1 MKEGLALKL
10 FANPLT
16 KASKDGS
23 DFRQAMTCRHWL
35 IIVAGVLIAFGPCA
49 LVYNVWSIFVVPVSS
64 SLGVAS
70 SQFTFFI
77 TLVYLVGGIAAPFAG
92 NLLQKHD
99 LRVVLSVS
107 VAMVALGLF
116 LCSFW
121 NHIYLFYVSGVV
133 VGFGIVSLMF
143 LAIPTLI
150 NRWFSQRAG
159 LFMGICF
166 AMSGVGGAVWSM
178 VGGLIIDASTW
189 RVAYRVFSALVL
201 VIGLFATL
209 VCVRSYPEEVGLRP
223 FGAQPLQEDAASAH
237 GGEGLKLRG
246 VSASVMF
253 RSPVFYLLIFS
264 MGIFNALTVTVNL
277 YATYIHHLG
286 ALGLAG
292 ITPDGA
298 VIMASV
304 VASCLMA
311 VSAGSKVLLGA
322 ISDKSMIGALA
333 IAFVSGVVSICCM
346 WLWARSPE
354 VIVFGG
360 ALGGVLYAAI
370 DALAPSITRQI
381 VGPRDYTIIYSRV
394 AIVVNLA
401 GAVAA
406 TVFAAVAEASWEA
419 EWVMSLILLTVAF
432 TSCVAAVR
440 FGKNLEQTLE

>member
-1 MKEGLALKL
+1 MNSL
-10 FANPLT
+10 ANPPT
-16 KASKDGS
+16 KVSEDGS
-23 DFRQAMTCRHWL
+23 NIREPMTCRHWL
-35 IIVAGVLIAFGPCA
+35 IIAAGVLIAFGPCA

-92 NLLQKHD
+92 NLLQKYD
-99 LRVVLSVS
+99 LRIVLSVS

-189 RVAYRVFSALVL
+189 RVAYQVFSALVL

-223 FGAQPLQEDAASAH
+223 FGSQPLQEDAASAL

-286 ALGLAG
+286 ALGLAC

-298 VIMASV
+298 VIMASI

-333 IAFVSGVVSICCM
+333 IAFVGGVVSICCM
-346 WLWARSPE
+346 WLGAWSPE

>member
-1 MKEGLALKL
+1 MNSL
-10 FANPLT
+10 ANPPT
-16 KASKDGS
+16 KVSEDGS
-23 DFRQAMTCRHWL
+23 NIREPMTCRHWL
-35 IIVAGVLIAFGPCA
+35 IIAAGVLIAFGPCA

-92 NLLQKHD
+92 NLLQKYD
-99 LRVVLSVS
+99 LRIVLSVS

-189 RVAYRVFSALVL
+189 RVAYQVFSALVL

-223 FGAQPLQEDAASAH
+223 FGAQPLQEDSASAL
-237 GGEGLKLRG
+237 GEEGLELRG

-298 VIMASV
+298 VIMASI

-333 IAFVSGVVSICCM
+333 IAFVGGVVSICCM
-346 WLWARSPE
+346 WLGAWSPE

-419 EWVMSLILLTVAF
+419 EWVMSLVLVTAAF
-432 TSCVAAVR
+432 ASCVAAVR

>member
-1 MKEGLALKL
+1 MNSL
-10 FANPLT
+10 ANPPT
-16 KASKDGS
+16 KVSEDGS
-23 DFRQAMTCRHWL
+23 SIREPMTCRHWL
-35 IIVAGVLIAFGPCA
+35 IIAAGVLIAFGPCA

-92 NLLQKHD
+92 NLLQKYD
-99 LRVVLSVS
+99 LRIVLSVS

-150 NRWFSQRAG
+150 NRWFLQHAG

-189 RVAYRVFSALVL
+189 RVAYQVFSALVL

-223 FGAQPLQEDAASAH
+223 FGAQPLQEDSASAH

-333 IAFVSGVVSICCM
+333 IAFVGGVVSICCM
-346 WLWARSPE
+346 WLWAWSPE

-406 TVFAAVAEASWEA
+406 TAFAAVAEASWEA

-432 TSCVAAVR
+432 ASCVAAVR

>member
-1 MKEGLALKL
+1 MNSL
-10 FANPLT
+10 ANPPT
-16 KASKDGS
+16 KVSEDGS
-23 DFRQAMTCRHWL
+23 SIREPMTCRHWL
-35 IIVAGVLIAFGPCA
+35 IIAAGVLIAFGPCA

-92 NLLQKHD
+92 NLLQKYD
-99 LRVVLSVS
+99 LRIVLSVS

-150 NRWFSQRAG
+150 NRWFLQHAG

-189 RVAYRVFSALVL
+189 RVAYQVFSALVL

-223 FGAQPLQEDAASAH
+223 FGAQPLQEDSASAH

-246 VSASVMF
+246 VSASAMF

-333 IAFVSGVVSICCM
+333 IAFVGGVVSICCM
-346 WLWARSPE
+346 WLWAWSPE

-406 TVFAAVAEASWEA
+406 TVFTAVAEASWEA
-419 EWVMSLILLTVAF
+419 EWVMSLILVTVAF
-432 TSCVAAVR
+432 ASCVAAVR

>member
-1 MKEGLALKL
+1 MNSL
-10 FANPLT
+10 ANPPT
-16 KASKDGS
+16 KVSEDGS
-23 DFRQAMTCRHWL
+23 NIREPMTCRHWL
-35 IIVAGVLIAFGPCA
+35 IIAAGVLIAFGPCA

-92 NLLQKHD
+92 NLLQKYD
-99 LRVVLSVS
+99 LRIVLSVS

-143 LAIPTLI
+143 LSIPTLI

-178 VGGLIIDASTW
+178 VGGLIIDVSTW
-189 RVAYRVFSALVL
+189 RVAYQVFSALVL

-237 GGEGLKLRG
+237 GGKGLKLCG

-253 RSPVFYLLIFS
+253 RSSVFYLLIFS

-333 IAFVSGVVSICCM
+333 IAFVGGVVSICCM
-346 WLWARSPE
+346 WLWAWSPE

-419 EWVMSLILLTVAF
+419 EWVMSLILVTVAF
-432 TSCVAAVR
+432 ASCVAAVR

>member
-1 MKEGLALKL
+1 MNSL
-10 FANPLT
+10 ANPPT
-16 KASKDGS
+16 KVSEDGS
-23 DFRQAMTCRHWL
+23 NIREPMTCRHWL
-35 IIVAGVLIAFGPCA
+35 IIAAGVLIAFGPCA

-64 SLGVAS
+64 LLGVAS
-70 SQFTFFI
+70 SQFTLFI

-92 NLLQKHD
+92 NLLQKYD
-99 LRVVLSVS
+99 LRIVLSVS

-189 RVAYRVFSALVL
+189 RVAYQVFSALVL

-223 FGAQPLQEDAASAH
+223 FGAQPLQEDSASAH

-298 VIMASV
+298 VIMASI

-333 IAFVSGVVSICCM
+333 IAFVGGVVSICCM
-346 WLWARSPE
+346 WLGAWSPE

>member
-1 MKEGLALKL
+1 MNSL
-10 FANPLT
+10 ANPPT
-16 KASKDGS
+16 KVSEDGS
-23 DFRQAMTCRHWL
+23 NIREPMTCRHWL
-35 IIVAGVLIAFGPCA
+35 IIAAGVLIAFGPCA

-92 NLLQKHD
+92 NLLQKYD
-99 LRVVLSVS
+99 LRIVLSVS

-189 RVAYRVFSALVL
+189 RVAYQVFSALVF

-223 FGAQPLQEDAASAH
+223 FGAQPLQEDSASAH

-298 VIMASV
+298 VIMASI

-333 IAFVSGVVSICCM
+333 IAFVGGVVSICCM
-346 WLWARSPE
+346 WLGAWSPE

-394 AIVVNLA
+394 TIVVNLA

>member
-1 MKEGLALKL
+1 MNSL
-10 FANPLT
+10 ANPPT
-16 KASKDGS
+16 KVSEDGS
-23 DFRQAMTCRHWL
+23 NIREPMTCRHWL
-35 IIVAGVLIAFGPCA
+35 IIAAGVLIAFGPCA

-92 NLLQKHD
+92 NLLQKYD
-99 LRVVLSVS
+99 LRIVLSVS

-143 LAIPTLI
+143 LSIPTLI

-178 VGGLIIDASTW
+178 VGGLIIDVSTW
-189 RVAYRVFSALVL
+189 RVAYQVFSALVL

-237 GGEGLKLRG
+237 GGKGLKLRG

-253 RSPVFYLLIFS
+253 RSSVFYLLIFS
-264 MGIFNALTVTVNL
+264 MGIFSALTVTVNL

-333 IAFVSGVVSICCM
+333 IAFVGGVVSICCM
-346 WLWARSPE
+346 WLWAWSPE

-406 TVFAAVAEASWEA
+406 TAFAAVAEASWEA

-432 TSCVAAVR
+432 ASCVAAVR

>member
-1 MKEGLALKL
+1 MNSL
-10 FANPLT
+10 ANPPT
-16 KASKDGS
+16 KVSEDGS
-23 DFRQAMTCRHWL
+23 SIREPMTCRHWL
-35 IIVAGVLIAFGPCA
+35 IIAAGVLIAFGPCA

-92 NLLQKHD
+92 NLLQKYD
-99 LRVVLSVS
+99 LRIVLSVS

-150 NRWFSQRAG
+150 NRWFLQHAG

-189 RVAYRVFSALVL
+189 RVAYQVFSALVL

-223 FGAQPLQEDAASAH
+223 FGAQPLQEDSASAH

-333 IAFVSGVVSICCM
+333 IAFVGGVVSICCM
-346 WLWARSPE
+346 WLWAWSPE

-406 TVFAAVAEASWEA
+406 TVFTAVAEASWEA
-419 EWVMSLILLTVAF
+419 EWVMSLILVTVAF
-432 TSCVAAVR
+432 ASCVAAVR

>member
-1 MKEGLALKL
+1 MNSL
-10 FANPLT
+10 ANPPT
-16 KASKDGS
+16 KVSEDGS
-23 DFRQAMTCRHWL
+23 SIREPMTRRHWL
-35 IIVAGVLIAFGPCA
+35 IIAAGVLIAFGPCA

-99 LRVVLSVS
+99 LRIVLSAS
-107 VAMVALGLF
+107 VVMVALGLF

-121 NHIYLFYVSGVV
+121 DRIYLFYVSGVL

-150 NRWFSQRAG
+150 NRWFSERAG

-178 VGGLIIDASTW
+178 VGGLIIDALSW
-189 RVAYRVFSALVL
+189 RVAYQVFSALVL
-201 VIGLFATL
+201 VVGLFATL
-209 VCVRSYPEEVGLRP
+209 VCVRSYPNEVGLRP
-223 FGAQPLQEDAASAH
+223 FGVRLSSGDASSVH
-237 GGEGLKLRG
+237 DGERPRVCG
-246 VSASVMF
+246 VSALVMF
-253 RSPVFYLLIFS
+253 RSPVFYLLILS
-264 MGIFNALTVTVNL
+264 MGIFNSLTVTVNL

-292 ITPDGA
+292 ITPERT
-298 VIMASV
+298 VMMASV
-304 VASCLMA
+304 TASCLMA

-333 IAFVSGVVSICCM
+333 IAFVGGVVSICCM
-346 WLWARSPE
+346 WFGSSSPE
-354 VIVFGG
+354 IIMFGG
-360 ALGGVLYAAI
+360 ALGGILYAAI

-401 GAVAA
+401 GAAAA

-419 EWVMSLILLTVAF
+419 EWAMSLLLIAVAF
-432 TSCVAAVR
+432 VSCVAAVR
-440 FGKNLEQTLE
+440 LGRNLEQTIE

>member
-1 MKEGLALKL
+1 MNSL
-10 FANPLT
+10 ANPPT
-16 KASKDGS
+16 KVSEDGS
-23 DFRQAMTCRHWL
+23 SIREPMTCRHWL
-35 IIVAGVLIAFGPCA
+35 IIAAGVLIAFGPCA

-92 NLLQKHD
+92 NLLQKYD
-99 LRVVLSVS
+99 LRIVLSVS

-150 NRWFSQRAG
+150 NRWFLQHAG

-189 RVAYRVFSALVL
+189 RVAYQVFSALVL

-223 FGAQPLQEDAASAH
+223 FGAQPLQEDSASAH

-333 IAFVSGVVSICCM
+333 IAFVGGVVSICCM
-346 WLWARSPE
+346 WLWAWSPE

-419 EWVMSLILLTVAF
+419 EWVMSLILVTVAF
-432 TSCVAAVR
+432 ASCVAAVR

>member
-1 MKEGLALKL
+1 
-10 FANPLT
+10 
-16 KASKDGS
+16 
-23 DFRQAMTCRHWL
+23 
-35 IIVAGVLIAFGPCA
+35 
-49 LVYNVWSIFVVPVSS
+49 
-64 SLGVAS
+64 
-70 SQFTFFI
+70 
-77 TLVYLVGGIAAPFAG
+77 
-92 NLLQKHD
+92 
-99 LRVVLSVS
+99 
-107 VAMVALGLF
+107 
-116 LCSFW
+116 
-121 NHIYLFYVSGVV
+121 
-133 VGFGIVSLMF
+133 
-143 LAIPTLI
+143 
-150 NRWFSQRAG
+150 
-159 LFMGICF
+159 
-166 AMSGVGGAVWSM
+166 
-178 VGGLIIDASTW
+178 
-189 RVAYRVFSALVL
+189 
-201 VIGLFATL
+201 
-209 VCVRSYPEEVGLRP
+209 
-223 FGAQPLQEDAASAH
+223 
-237 GGEGLKLRG
+237 
-246 VSASVMF
+246 
-253 RSPVFYLLIFS
+253 

-333 IAFVSGVVSICCM
+333 IAFVGGVVSICCM
-346 WLWARSPE
+346 WLWAWSPE

-432 TSCVAAVR
+432 ASCVAAVR

>member
-1 MKEGLALKL
+1 MNSL
-10 FANPLT
+10 ANPPT
-16 KASKDGS
+16 KVSEDGS
-23 DFRQAMTCRHWL
+23 NIREPMTCRHWL
-35 IIVAGVLIAFGPCA
+35 IIAAGVLIAFGPCA

-92 NLLQKHD
+92 NLLQKYD
-99 LRVVLSVS
+99 LRIVLSVS

-189 RVAYRVFSALVL
+189 RVAYQVFSALVL

-209 VCVRSYPEEVGLRP
+209 VCVRNYPEEVGLRP
-223 FGAQPLQEDAASAH
+223 FGAQPLQEDYASAH

-298 VIMASV
+298 VIMASI

-333 IAFVSGVVSICCM
+333 IAFVGGVVSICCM
-346 WLWARSPE
+346 WLGAWSPE

>member
-1 MKEGLALKL
+1 MDSL
-10 FANPLT
+10 ANPPT
-16 KASKDGS
+16 KVSEDGANI
-23 DFRQAMTCRHWL
+23 REPMTCRHWL
-35 IIVAGVLIAFGPCA
+35 IIAAGVLIAFGPCA

-92 NLLQKHD
+92 NLLQKYD
-99 LRVVLSVS
+99 LRIVLSVS

-133 VGFGIVSLMF
+133 VGFGVVSLMF

-189 RVAYRVFSALVL
+189 RVAYQVFSALVL

-223 FGAQPLQEDAASAH
+223 FGSQPLQEDAASAL

-333 IAFVSGVVSICCM
+333 IAFVGGVVSICCM
-346 WLWARSPE
+346 WLGTWSPE

-381 VGPRDYTIIYSRV
+381 VGPREYTIIYSRV

-406 TVFAAVAEASWEA
+406 TVFAAVAEVSWEA
-419 EWVMSLILLTVAF
+419 EWVMSLILVTVAF
-432 TSCVAAVR
+432 ASCVAAVR
-440 FGKNLEQTLE
+440 FGKNLEQTFE

>member
-1 MKEGLALKL
+1 MNSL
-10 FANPLT
+10 ANPPT
-16 KASKDGS
+16 KVSEDGS
-23 DFRQAMTCRHWL
+23 SIREPMTCRHWL
-35 IIVAGVLIAFGPCA
+35 IIAAGVLIAFGPCA

-92 NLLQKHD
+92 NLLQKYD
-99 LRVVLSVS
+99 LRIVLSVS

-150 NRWFSQRAG
+150 NRWFLQHAG

-189 RVAYRVFSALVL
+189 RVAYQVFSALVL

-223 FGAQPLQEDAASAH
+223 FGAQPLQEDSASAL

-333 IAFVSGVVSICCM
+333 IAFVGGVVSICCM
-346 WLWARSPE
+346 WLWAWSPE

-419 EWVMSLILLTVAF
+419 EWVMSLILVTVAF
-432 TSCVAAVR
+432 ASCVAAVR

>member
-1 MKEGLALKL
+1 
-10 FANPLT
+10 
-16 KASKDGS
+16 
-23 DFRQAMTCRHWL
+23 MTCRHWL
-35 IIVAGVLIAFGPCA
+35 IIAAGVLIAFGPCA

-92 NLLQKHD
+92 NLLQKYD
-99 LRVVLSVS
+99 LRIVLSVS

-121 NHIYLFYVSGVV
+121 NHIYLFYVSGVM

-189 RVAYRVFSALVL
+189 RVAYQVFSALVL

-223 FGAQPLQEDAASAH
+223 FGAQPLQESSASAH
-237 GGEGLKLRG
+237 GGKGLKLRG

-333 IAFVSGVVSICCM
+333 IAFVGGVVSICCM
-346 WLWARSPE
+346 WLWAWSPE

-432 TSCVAAVR
+432 ASCVAAVR

>member
-1 MKEGLALKL
+1 MNSL
-10 FANPLT
+10 ANPPT
-16 KASKDGS
+16 KVSEDDS
-23 DFRQAMTCRHWL
+23 SIREPMTCRHWL
-35 IIVAGVLIAFGPCA
+35 IIAAGVLIAFGPCA

-92 NLLQKHD
+92 NLLQKYD
-99 LRVVLSVS
+99 LRIVLSVS

-150 NRWFSQRAG
+150 NRWFLQHAG

-189 RVAYRVFSALVL
+189 RVAYQVFSALVL

-223 FGAQPLQEDAASAH
+223 FGAQPLQEDSASAH

-333 IAFVSGVVSICCM
+333 IAFVGGVVSICCM
-346 WLWARSPE
+346 WLWAWSPE

-406 TVFAAVAEASWEA
+406 TAFAAVAEASWEA

-432 TSCVAAVR
+432 ASCVAAVR

>member
-1 MKEGLALKL
+1 MNSL
-10 FANPLT
+10 ANPPT
-16 KASKDGS
+16 KVSEDGS
-23 DFRQAMTCRHWL
+23 SIREPMTCRHWL
-35 IIVAGVLIAFGPCA
+35 IIAAGVLIAFGPCA

-92 NLLQKHD
+92 NLLQKYD
-99 LRVVLSVS
+99 LRIVLSVS

-121 NHIYLFYVSGVV
+121 DHIYLFYVSGVV

-143 LAIPTLI
+143 LAIPILI
-150 NRWFSQRAG
+150 NRWFLQHAG

-189 RVAYRVFSALVL
+189 RVAYQVFSALVL

-223 FGAQPLQEDAASAH
+223 FGAQPLQEDYASAH

-298 VIMASV
+298 VIMASI

-333 IAFVSGVVSICCM
+333 IAFVGGVVSICCM
-346 WLWARSPE
+346 WLGAWSPE

>member
-1 MKEGLALKL
+1 MNSL
-10 FANPLT
+10 ANPPT
-16 KASKDGS
+16 KVSEDGANI
-23 DFRQAMTCRHWL
+23 REPMTCRHWL
-35 IIVAGVLIAFGPCA
+35 IIAAGVLIAFGPCA

-92 NLLQKHD
+92 NLLQKYD
-99 LRVVLSVS
+99 LRIVLSVS

-133 VGFGIVSLMF
+133 VGFGVVSLMF

-189 RVAYRVFSALVL
+189 RVAYQVFSALVL

-223 FGAQPLQEDAASAH
+223 FGSQPLQEDAASAL

-333 IAFVSGVVSICCM
+333 IAFVGGVVSICCM
-346 WLWARSPE
+346 WLGTWSPE

-381 VGPRDYTIIYSRV
+381 VGPREYTIIYSRV

-406 TVFAAVAEASWEA
+406 TVFAAVAEVSWEA
-419 EWVMSLILLTVAF
+419 EWVMSLILVTVAF
-432 TSCVAAVR
+432 ASCVAAVR
-440 FGKNLEQTLE
+440 FGKNLEQTFE

>member
-1 MKEGLALKL
+1 MNSL
-10 FANPLT
+10 ANPPT
-16 KASKDGS
+16 KVSEDGANI
-23 DFRQAMTCRHWL
+23 REPMTCRHWL
-35 IIVAGVLIAFGPCA
+35 IIAAGVLIAFGPCA

-92 NLLQKHD
+92 NLLQKYD
-99 LRVVLSVS
+99 LRIVLSVS

-133 VGFGIVSLMF
+133 VGFGVVSLMF

-189 RVAYRVFSALVL
+189 RVAYQVFSALVL

-223 FGAQPLQEDAASAH
+223 FGSQPLQEDAASAL

-333 IAFVSGVVSICCM
+333 IAFVGGVVSICCM
-346 WLWARSPE
+346 WLGTWSPE

-381 VGPRDYTIIYSRV
+381 VGPREYTIIYSRV
-394 AIVVNLA
+394 AIVVNIA

-406 TVFAAVAEASWEA
+406 TVFAAVAEVSWEA
-419 EWVMSLILLTVAF
+419 EWVMSLILVTVAF
-432 TSCVAAVR
+432 ASCVAAVR

>member
-1 MKEGLALKL
+1 MNSL
-10 FANPLT
+10 ANPPT
-16 KASKDGS
+16 KVSEDVS
-23 DFRQAMTCRHWL
+23 SIREPMTCRHWL
-35 IIVAGVLIAFGPCA
+35 IIAAGVLIAFGPCA

-92 NLLQKHD
+92 NLLQKYD
-99 LRVVLSVS
+99 LRIVLSIS

-178 VGGLIIDASTW
+178 VGGLIIDALTW
-189 RVAYRVFSALVL
+189 RVAYQVFSALVL

-209 VCVRSYPEEVGLRP
+209 VCARSYPEEVGLRP
-223 FGAQPLQEDAASAH
+223 FGAQPLQKDAASAL
-237 GGEGLKLRG
+237 GEEGLELRG

-311 VSAGSKVLLGA
+311 VSAGGKVLLGA

-333 IAFVSGVVSICCM
+333 IAFVGGVVSICCM
-346 WLWARSPE
+346 WLGTWSPE

-406 TVFAAVAEASWEA
+406 TVFAAVAEVSWEA
-419 EWVMSLILLTVAF
+419 EWVMSLILVTVAF
-432 TSCVAAVR
+432 ASCVAAVR
-440 FGKNLEQTLE
+440 FGKNLEQALE

>member
-16 KASKDGS
+16 KVSKDGS
-23 DFRQAMTCRHWL
+23 GFRQAMTCRHWL

-209 VCVRSYPEEVGLRP
+209 VCVRSYPEGVGLRP

-237 GGEGLKLRG
+237 DGERHKMRG

-253 RSPVFYLLIFS
+253 RSPVFYLLVFS

-286 ALGLAG
+286 SLGMAG

-304 VASCLMA
+304 IASCLMA
-311 VSAGSKVLLGA
+311 VSACSKVLLGA
-322 ISDKSMIGALA
+322 ISDKSMVGALS
-333 IAFVSGVVSICCM
+333 IAFVGGVVSICCM
-346 WLWARSPE
+346 WFGASSPG

-419 EWVMSLILLTVAF
+419 EWVMSLVLVTAAF
-432 TSCVAAVR
+432 ASCVAAVR

>member
-1 MKEGLALKL
+1 MNSL
-10 FANPLT
+10 ANPPT
-16 KASKDGS
+16 KVSEDGS
-23 DFRQAMTCRHWL
+23 NIREPMTCRHWL
-35 IIVAGVLIAFGPCA
+35 IIAAGVLIAFGPCA

-92 NLLQKHD
+92 NLLQKYD
-99 LRVVLSVS
+99 LRIVLSVS

-150 NRWFSQRAG
+150 NRWFLQHAG

-189 RVAYRVFSALVL
+189 RVAYQVFSALVL

-223 FGAQPLQEDAASAH
+223 FGAQPLQEDSASAH

-333 IAFVSGVVSICCM
+333 IAFVGGVVSICCM
-346 WLWARSPE
+346 WLWAWSPE

-406 TVFAAVAEASWEA
+406 TAFAAVAEASWEA

-432 TSCVAAVR
+432 ASCVAAVR

>member
-159 LFMGICF
+159 LFMDICF
-166 AMSGVGGAVWSM
+166 AMSGVGGAVW
-178 VGGLIIDASTW
+178 
-189 RVAYRVFSALVL
+189 FS
-201 VIGLFATL
+201 
-209 VCVRSYPEEVGLRP
+209 
-223 FGAQPLQEDAASAH
+223 
-237 GGEGLKLRG
+237 
-246 VSASVMF
+246 
-253 RSPVFYLLIFS
+253 
-264 MGIFNALTVTVNL
+264 
-277 YATYIHHLG
+277 
-286 ALGLAG
+286 
-292 ITPDGA
+292 
-298 VIMASV
+298 
-304 VASCLMA
+304 
-311 VSAGSKVLLGA
+311 
-322 ISDKSMIGALA
+322 
-333 IAFVSGVVSICCM
+333 
-346 WLWARSPE
+346 
-354 VIVFGG
+354 
-360 ALGGVLYAAI
+360 
-370 DALAPSITRQI
+370 
-381 VGPRDYTIIYSRV
+381 
-394 AIVVNLA
+394 
-401 GAVAA
+401 
-406 TVFAAVAEASWEA
+406 
-419 EWVMSLILLTVAF
+419 
-432 TSCVAAVR
+432 
-440 FGKNLEQTLE
+440 

>member
-1 MKEGLALKL
+1 MEPVTNHSTEMRGDGTVGRQRMTGRHGL
-10 FANPLT
+10 
-16 KASKDGS
+16 
-23 DFRQAMTCRHWL
+23 
-35 IIVAGVLIAFGPCA
+35 IVLAGILIAFGPCA

-77 TLVYLVGGIAAPFAG
+77 TLIYLVGGIAAPFAG

-99 LRVVLSVS
+99 LRIVLSVS
-107 VAMVALGLF
+107 VLLVAAGLF
-116 LCSFW
+116 SCSFW
-121 NHIYLFYVSGVV
+121 ESVWLFYASGIV

-150 NRWFSQRAG
+150 NRWFAERAG

-178 VGGLIIDASTW
+178 VGGLIINAASW
-189 RVAYRVFSALVL
+189 RVAYLVFAALVL
-201 VIGLFATL
+201 GIGLFATL
-209 VCVRSYPEEVGLRP
+209 VCARSYPAEVGLRP
-223 FGAQPLQEDAASAH
+223 FGAEGPAS
-237 GGEGLKLRG
+237 GESSDTEGHAG
-246 VSASVMF
+246 SMPSVSASTMF
-253 RSPVFYLLIFS
+253 RSPAFYLLVLS

-286 ALGLAG
+286 SAGLAG

-298 VIMASV
+298 VLMASTI
-304 VASCLMA
+304 ASCLMA
-311 VSAGSKVLLGA
+311 VSACSKVLLGA
-322 ISDKSMIGALA
+322 VSDKSMIAALLIACGGGA
-333 IAFVSGVVSICCM
+333 VSVCCM
-346 WLWARSPE
+346 WLGTSVPGL
-354 VIVFGG
+354 IVFGG

-401 GAVAA
+401 GAAAA
-406 TVFAAVAEASWEA
+406 TAFAAVAETSWEA
-419 EWVMSLILLTVAF
+419 EWIMSLVLIAVAF
-432 TSCVAAVR
+432 ISCVAAIR
-440 FGKNLEQTLE
+440 LSKNLKRTNE

>member
-1 MKEGLALKL
+1 MNSL
-10 FANPLT
+10 ANPPT
-16 KASKDGS
+16 KVSEDGS
-23 DFRQAMTCRHWL
+23 SIREPMTCRHWL
-35 IIVAGVLIAFGPCA
+35 IIAAGVLIAFGPCA

-92 NLLQKHD
+92 NLLQKYD
-99 LRVVLSVS
+99 LRIVLSVS

-150 NRWFSQRAG
+150 NRWFLQHAG

-189 RVAYRVFSALVL
+189 RVAYQVFSALVL

-223 FGAQPLQEDAASAH
+223 FGAQPLQEDSVSAH

-333 IAFVSGVVSICCM
+333 IAFVGGVVSICCM
-346 WLWARSPE
+346 WLWAWSPE

-432 TSCVAAVR
+432 ASCVAAVR

>member
-1 MKEGLALKL
+1 MNSL
-10 FANPLT
+10 ANPPT
-16 KASKDGS
+16 KVSEVGS
-23 DFRQAMTCRHWL
+23 SIREPMTCRHWL
-35 IIVAGVLIAFGPCA
+35 IIAAGVFIAFGPCA

-92 NLLQKHD
+92 NLLQKYD
-99 LRVVLSVS
+99 LRIVLSVS
-107 VAMVALGLF
+107 IVMVALGLF

-150 NRWFSQRAG
+150 NRWFLQHAG

-189 RVAYRVFSALVL
+189 RVAYQVFSALVL

-223 FGAQPLQEDAASAH
+223 FGAQPLQEDSASAH

-333 IAFVSGVVSICCM
+333 IAFVGGVVSICCM
-346 WLWARSPE
+346 WLWAWSPE

-419 EWVMSLILLTVAF
+419 EWVMSLILVTVAF
-432 TSCVAAVR
+432 ASCVAAVR

>member
-92 NLLQKHD
+92 NLLQKYD
-99 LRVVLSVS
+99 LRIVLSVS

-189 RVAYRVFSALVL
+189 RVAYQVFSALVL

-223 FGAQPLQEDAASAH
+223 FGAQPLQEDAASAL

-264 MGIFNALTVTVNL
+264 MGIFNSLTVTVNL

-292 ITPDGA
+292 ITSDGA
-298 VIMASV
+298 VI
-304 VASCLMA
+304 
-311 VSAGSKVLLGA
+311 
-322 ISDKSMIGALA
+322 
-333 IAFVSGVVSICCM
+333 
-346 WLWARSPE
+346 E
-354 VIVFGG
+354 
-360 ALGGVLYAAI
+360 
-370 DALAPSITRQI
+370 
-381 VGPRDYTIIYSRV
+381 
-394 AIVVNLA
+394 
-401 GAVAA
+401 
-406 TVFAAVAEASWEA
+406 
-419 EWVMSLILLTVAF
+419 
-432 TSCVAAVR
+432 
-440 FGKNLEQTLE
+440 TL

>member
-23 DFRQAMTCRHWL
+23 GFRQAMTCRHWL

-77 TLVYLVGGIAAPFAG
+77 ALVYLVGGIAAPFAG

-107 VAMVALGLF
+107 VAMVAFALF

-253 RSPVFYLLIFS
+253 RSPVFYLLVLS

-286 ALGLAG
+286 SLGMAG

-298 VIMASV
+298 VIVASV
-304 VASCLMA
+304 IASCLMA
-311 VSAGSKVLLGA
+311 VSACSKVLLGA
-322 ISDKSMIGALA
+322 ISDKSMVGALS
-333 IAFVSGVVSICCM
+333 IAFVGGVVSICCM
-346 WLWARSPE
+346 WFGVSSPG

-360 ALGGVLYAAI
+360 ALGGVLYAAF

-406 TVFAAVAEASWEA
+406 TAFAAVAEASWEA
-419 EWVMSLILLTVAF
+419 EWVMSLILVTVAF
-432 TSCVAAVR
+432 ASCVAAVR